1 MIKRFY
7 ITLDATTTAGGKV
20 RSASSIMSID
30 GVRAA
35 LDQDKVWCP
44 QCNSEGYIALDGPRL
59 SSTCKGKQY
68 ALHDDLCIC
77 RCTPAPRLVA
87 AQTRSAQTI
96 DADWHAAKAGAAG
109 TAAARLNTAE
119 SRAATS
125 DGVPLV
131 LLDPDTREPFR
142 HRPYR
147 LQLADKVIEGTTD
160 QNGATRPLT
169 AAERALFVKWQ
180 VEGRNVPA

>member
-1 MIKRFY
+1 MIKRCY

-35 LDQDKVWCP
+35 LDQDKVWCT

-59 SSTCKGKQY
+59 SFTCKGRQY

-77 RCTPAPRLVA
+77 KCTPAPRLIA
-87 AQTRSAQTI
+87 AQTRCLQRI

-109 TAAARLNTAE
+109 TAAAQLNTAG
-119 SRAATS
+119 SRAATR

-147 LQLADKVIEGTTD
+147 LQLADRVIEGTTD

-169 AAERALFVKWQ
+169 AAERALFVQWQ
-180 VEGRNVPA
+180 VEGLNVPA